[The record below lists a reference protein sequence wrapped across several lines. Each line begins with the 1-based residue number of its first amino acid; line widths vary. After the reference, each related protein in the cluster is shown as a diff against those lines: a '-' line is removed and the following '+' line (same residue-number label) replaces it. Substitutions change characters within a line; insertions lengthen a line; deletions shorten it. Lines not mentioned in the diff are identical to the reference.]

1 MPLNEAISI
10 DEVIQRTLALCRS
23 LSPQFSPFQGAI
35 KDCQNRLSRGTLYLA
50 VMGMFKRGKSSFIN
64 SLLGIDLL
72 PTSVVPVTSIPTTIT
87 YGELTKCTV
96 RYFNGKPDLCVQESA
111 KAVQDCLVEHVA
123 EENNPLNRRCVD
135 EVLVECPQPLLKNG
149 TMFVDTPG
157 FGSTYTHNTKTT
169 LDLLRKCD
177 AVLFLLS
184 PDPPFTLTELEFL
197 KEVRKA
203 VPRIF
208 FILNK
213 IDILTVDELI
223 KIDRF
228 VQSILSKTLG
238 FPGDIRVFHVSAKMG
253 KSLAG
258 RPENDPAWRLSGM
271 ASVRTEIIDFM
282 VREKYFTLSQ
292 AIVDKFKEALGQIIS
307 LLDTERSEL
316 LAPAKDAAQDF
327 ESIAR
332 AVTSIRGSIDK
343 ELGMMDAEIKA
354 FGDFADKTIN
364 ALKADLQRRA
374 SESLRV
380 VLESAPL
387 KKSDLP
393 RAVSAGF
400 EQHAG
405 ALFDHFFLQV
415 VSAINKPLKKA
426 IALHISEF
434 AKLIGDVK
442 QINPSVSVPDYDLDD
457 LGDDLE
463 IKAEPHWKLEGVAPA
478 FNQIKLPFCGIF
490 ASNQTKRQRYRDC
503 FNLAIIEII
512 NLNIIRFSMFMNDL
526 IITSCKKLKKTI
538 SVRSEELLKA
548 AGKAQ
553 DGKKKIVDNL
563 ESNLTTRVKEL
574 EKQKAAFKEIEKL
587 L

>member
-1 MPLNEAISI
+1 
-10 DEVIQRTLALCRS
+10 
-23 LSPQFSPFQGAI
+23 
-35 KDCQNRLSRGTLYLA
+35 
-50 VMGMFKRGKSSFIN
+50 
-64 SLLGIDLL
+64 
-72 PTSVVPVTSIPTTIT
+72 
-87 YGELTKCTV
+87 
-96 RYFNGKPDLCVQESA
+96 
-111 KAVQDCLVEHVA
+111 
-123 EENNPLNRRCVD
+123 
-135 EVLVECPQPLLKNG
+135 
-149 TMFVDTPG
+149 
-157 FGSTYTHNTKTT
+157 
-169 LDLLRKCD
+169 
-177 AVLFLLS
+177 
-184 PDPPFTLTELEFL
+184 
-197 KEVRKA
+197 
-203 VPRIF
+203 
-208 FILNK
+208 
-213 IDILTVDELI
+213 
-223 KIDRF
+223 
-228 VQSILSKTLG
+228 
-238 FPGDIRVFHVSAKMG
+238 
-253 KSLAG
+253 
-258 RPENDPAWRLSGM
+258 
-271 ASVRTEIIDFM
+271 
-282 VREKYFTLSQ
+282 
-292 AIVDKFKEALGQIIS
+292 
-307 LLDTERSEL
+307 
-316 LAPAKDAAQDF
+316 
-327 ESIAR
+327 
-332 AVTSIRGSIDK
+332 VTSIRGSIDK